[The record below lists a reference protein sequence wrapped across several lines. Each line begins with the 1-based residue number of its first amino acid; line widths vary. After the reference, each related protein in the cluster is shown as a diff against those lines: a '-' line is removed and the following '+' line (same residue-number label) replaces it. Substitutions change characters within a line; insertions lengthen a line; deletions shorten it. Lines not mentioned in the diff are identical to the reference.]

1 MAPDKC
7 QHPKVVSSVVKMDF
21 VRPDDVDGPEYSVT
35 VSAGICEDCGQ
46 IKLYAKSHRLLVDWL
61 LKA

>member
-7 QHPKVVSSVVKMDF
+7 QHSKVVSTLVKLDF
-21 VRPDDVDGPEYSVT
+21 VRPDDVDGPVYSGT
-35 VSAGICEDCGQ
+35 VSAGVCEDCGQ
-46 IKLYAKSHRLLVDWL
+46 IKLYAKNHRLLVDWL